1 MVALPDELLGK
12 LAQLS
17 GYDLTLEMDKVSRE
31 TGITTSEIEVQ
42 IARFKMGGSQQEP
55 IINAEVQKEAIL
67 HNNPNSVGRSPK
79 FIQQPQQYRM
89 KYNPAS
95 EAKEKQMQVKQ
106 AILCESCGSPLGI
119 PDIRPIEIKCP
130 SCGQTEIY
138 TA

>member
-1 MVALPDELLGK
+1 MVALPDGLLGK

-17 GYDLTLEMDKVSRE
+17 GYDLILEMDKVSRE
-31 TGITTSEIEVQ
+31 TGITTSEIEAQ

-55 IINAEVQKEAIL
+55 IIPAEVQEEAIL
-67 HNNPNSVGRSPK
+67 HFDSNSVGRSPK

>member
-1 MVALPDELLGK
+1 MVALPDGLLGK

-55 IINAEVQKEAIL
+55 IIHAEVQEEAIF
-67 HNNPNSVGRSPK
+67 HNDSNSVGRSPK

>member
-1 MVALPDELLGK
+1 MVALPDGLLGK

-17 GYDLTLEMDKVSRE
+17 RYDLILEMDKVSRE
-31 TGITTSEIEVQ
+31 TGITTSEIEAQ
-42 IARFKMGGSQQEP
+42 IARYKMGGSQQEP
-55 IINAEVQKEAIL
+55 IIPAEVQEEAIL
-67 HNNPNSVGRSPK
+67 HNDLNSVGRSPK

>member
-1 MVALPDELLGK
+1 MVVLPEGLLGK

-17 GYDLTLEMDKVSRE
+17 GYDLILEMDKVSRE
-31 TGITTSEIEVQ
+31 NGITTSEIEAQ
-42 IARFKMGGSQQEP
+42 IARFKIGGSQQDP
-55 IINAEVQKEAIL
+55 FIHTEVHEENVNL
-67 HNNPNSVGRSPK
+67 NDLNPVGRSPK

>member
-1 MVALPDELLGK
+1 MVALPDGLLGK

-17 GYDLTLEMDKVSRE
+17 GYDLILEMDKVSRE
-31 TGITTSEIEVQ
+31 TGITTSEIEAQ
-42 IARFKMGGSQQEP
+42 IARYKMGDSQQEP
-55 IINAEVQKEAIL
+55 IIPAEVQEEAIL
-67 HNNPNSVGRSPK
+67 HNDLNSVGRSPK